1 MQLDKRNTH
10 QAQLIIIV
18 VETSRRLSIRQRI
31 VEHKHRCAR
40 RHIAGRVDGSCRLEI
55 RGGGSRGGS
64 GGNRRDRGGSSVLL
78 GDALAGFAEMNN
90 MFAGRAVSE
99 AIVQFIQLL
108 VERTRFLEASRVLL
122 AVDLVACASEDST
135 RREN

>member
-1 MQLDKRNTH
+1 
-10 QAQLIIIV
+10 
-18 VETSRRLSIRQRI
+18 
-31 VEHKHRCAR
+31 
-40 RHIAGRVDGSCRLEI
+40 
-55 RGGGSRGGS
+55 
-64 GGNRRDRGGSSVLL
+64 
-78 GDALAGFAEMNN
+78 MNN